1 VHYRL
6 YGLSPTTGRIMQG
19 RDITAETDGE
29 AIATARDI
37 HPRDPFEIWC
47 QSRRVFSSAD
57 RDSASTASAA

>member
-1 VHYRL
+1 MHYRL

-19 RDITAETDGE
+19 RDIAAETDGE
-29 AIATARDI
+29 AIAAGRDL

-57 RDSASTASAA
+57 TGTTTAA

>member
-1 VHYRL
+1 MHYRL

-19 RDITAETDGE
+19 RDIAAETDAE
-29 AIATARDI
+29 AIAAGRDA

-57 RDSASTASAA
+57 IGSTTLA

>member
-19 RDITAETDGE
+19 RDIAAESDGD
-29 AIATARDI
+29 AIAAGRDL
-37 HPRDPFEIWC
+37 HPHDPFEIWC

-57 RDSASTASAA
+57 TGTTSAA